1 MIRVL
6 VRATSNVVAFFCV
19 LIAFGFVGS
28 FELGTIAAGGL
39 VKSLGILAVIF
50 VAARLVNIVLED

>member
-28 FELGTIAAGGL
+28 FELGTIAAG
-39 VKSLGILAVIF
+39 
-50 VAARLVNIVLED
+50 AARLVNIVLED

>member
-28 FELGTIAAGGL
+28 FEVGTLTAGGL
-39 VKSLGILAVIF
+39 LKSVGILVVVF